1 VNGTIYDFR
10 ALPLLGL
17 DVPALRRQPLVRRQD
32 TTVRSPGLVGVV
44 TNPRSRGNLHRAG
57 MSEEAARPDVM
68 TAAPDTRAELMA
80 VLAGYARAGIDV
92 LVIDGGDGTV
102 RDVLTCAGSVWSD
115 RWPVIAVLP
124 SGKTNALALDLGVP
138 AGWKLPD
145 ALAAMHTGRTVKR
158 APIQVTRGADDEG
171 VVRGFLFGAGVFVAA
186 TELAQHTH
194 RAGLFNSV
202 AVGMALGLGL
212 MRSVFGTAD
221 SPWRRGSRMTLNYGP
236 NSVGMHGIV
245 PHGEGRRHIML
256 ASTLQRLPT
265 GVKPFGT
272 PRAGLK
278 TLVVDAPPR
287 RLAAS
292 LYGLLTGSED
302 PELERLGFHRADAER
317 IEVDVES
324 GFILDGE
331 MFPAGSYVLGRA
343 APLRFLVP

>member
-1 VNGTIYDFR
+1 MNGTIYDFR
-10 ALPLLGL
+10 ALPLLKL
-17 DVPALRRQPLVRRQD
+17 EMPVLLRQPPLRRHD
-32 TTVRSPGLVGVV
+32 ATVASPGLVGVV
-44 TNPRSRGNLHRAG
+44 TNPRSRGNLNRGVMADPAAG
-57 MSEEAARPDVM
+57 PGVM

-80 VLAGYARAGIDV
+80 VLANYARAQIDL

-115 RWPVIAVLP
+115 RWPVIAVIP
-124 SGKTNALALDLGVP
+124 SGKTNALALDIGVP
-138 AGWKLPD
+138 AGWVLRD
-145 ALAAMHTGRTVKR
+145 VLSAMRTGRTVQR
-158 APIQVTRGADDEG
+158 TPIQVSRGDEDEG
-171 VVRGFLFGAGVFVAA
+171 IVRGFLFGAGVFVAA

-202 AVGMALGLGL
+202 AVGMALGMGL
-212 MRSVFGTAD
+212 MRSVFGTAG
-221 SPWRRGSRMTLNYGP
+221 SPWRRGSRMTLRYGP
-236 NSVGMHGIV
+236 GSVGMHGVV
-245 PHGEGRRHIML
+245 PHGDARRHIML

-292 LYGLLTGSED
+292 LFPLLTGSET
-302 PELERLGFHRADAER
+302 PELEQLGYHRADAER
-317 IEVDVES
+317 IEIDVEA

-331 MFPAGSYVLGRA
+331 LFPGGRYVLGRA